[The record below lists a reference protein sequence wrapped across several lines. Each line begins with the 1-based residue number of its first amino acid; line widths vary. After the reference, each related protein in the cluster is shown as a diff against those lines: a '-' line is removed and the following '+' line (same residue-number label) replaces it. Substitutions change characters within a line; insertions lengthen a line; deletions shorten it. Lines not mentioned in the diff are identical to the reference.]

1 MVGLKLT
8 SSKYSQCFFGKQDKP
23 LTTEVAESNNYA
35 AKFLLAQTKSSS
47 KAKTDTT
54 KHYLAQTKIRTGNTF
69 SQMNEAQRI
78 LLA

>member
-8 SSKYSQCFFGKQDKP
+8 NSKYSQCYFGKQDKP
-23 LTTEVAESNNYA
+23 LTTEEAESNDKA

-47 KAKTDTT
+47 TAKADTT
-54 KHYLAQTKIRTGNTF
+54 KHYLAQTKNRTGNTF
-69 SQMNEAQRI
+69 SQISEAQRI